1 MSDWEPYLGAFVWAK
16 LPSYPW
22 WPGVIAPDA
31 KGNHRKGNRFNVNFF
46 NDSQHAWVTR
56 ENLVAFAENMDK
68 CVKPTHRFYDAVR
81 KAIAEAIEEGALST
95 AAMQTVTAATTD
107 AAATDAALTEAAST
121 LRGARVAPAST
132 ASAAAADHATS
143 DKRAGFLDSDPSEA
157 TATRRRLKQR
167 RKIPAEDSDGTETAA
182 SSSEYAVSEPEHD
195 LSEGDDG
202 SAKCRDA
209 YPARI
214 DEASSESTAERRALD
229 RSHDPNKRRAHKR
242 KSSTGTEWTP
252 LSDGISS
259 GTASGPA
266 GASPGSLGTGN
277 AQQVRMA
284 ERSRGAGSSSH
295 GTGASRTEHSRQLAA
310 LRQQNAQ
317 MKARLALLERKL
329 EKYPPAPPEPTPLT
343 LDAIRA
349 SATGLTSRRS
359 IGAEDLT
366 RVVHGLE
373 ERSAMLS
380 ELHQAWSDR
389 CSKYREC
396 AAQLEDLRLAAARAA
411 EAFELEE
418 RRIALQLAELL
429 RYQVTLEVLRT
440 SRAGKPIKT
449 LGRSLHGKSA
459 VIGRLAEEIVS
470 KWKAIVTEA
479 QRESQEPSL
488 LPTGES
494 ERLQTR
500 DPSSS
505 GSELL
510 AAPNDATNARS
521 GLNGAGRVQPDDL
534 GPSLHT
540 TADARMD
547 VHGSV
552 AGVADA
558 AGREG
563 AFAAVQQVATETG
576 SFDAGPVSTLESA
589 WNTANATEVDGDQQQ
604 QQHSDRMQTEPM
616 VSALPLPP
624 GKRGDIVRA
633 LTDVFIAAATEEA
646 TPTEHVNAATIN
658 LCRSLCIELER
669 ALNAKFSF
677 DFARPDYSAKY
688 RELKANLRRNA
699 DLRWRLLR
707 QELSPAE
714 LVDMSAE
721 ALKTEQAREREAEI
735 AERMLFHKQRGIP
748 QAASTDQ
755 FRCGKCGQRS
765 CTYFQMQTRSADEP
779 MTTFVTCTHC
789 GNRWKC

>member
-1 MSDWEPYLGAFVWAK
+1 
-16 LPSYPW
+16 
-22 WPGVIAPDA
+22 
-31 KGNHRKGNRFNVNFF
+31 
-46 NDSQHAWVTR
+46 
-56 ENLVAFAENMDK
+56 
-68 CVKPTHRFYDAVR
+68 
-81 KAIAEAIEEGALST
+81 
-95 AAMQTVTAATTD
+95 
-107 AAATDAALTEAAST
+107 
-121 LRGARVAPAST
+121 
-132 ASAAAADHATS
+132 
-143 DKRAGFLDSDPSEA
+143 
-157 TATRRRLKQR
+157 
-167 RKIPAEDSDGTETAA
+167 
-182 SSSEYAVSEPEHD
+182 
-195 LSEGDDG
+195 
-202 SAKCRDA
+202 
-209 YPARI
+209 
-214 DEASSESTAERRALD
+214 
-229 RSHDPNKRRAHKR
+229 
-242 KSSTGTEWTP
+242 
-252 LSDGISS
+252 
-259 GTASGPA
+259 
-266 GASPGSLGTGN
+266 
-277 AQQVRMA
+277 
-284 ERSRGAGSSSH
+284 
-295 GTGASRTEHSRQLAA
+295 
-310 LRQQNAQ
+310 
-317 MKARLALLERKL
+317 
-329 EKYPPAPPEPTPLT
+329 
-343 LDAIRA
+343 
-349 SATGLTSRRS
+349 
-359 IGAEDLT
+359 
-366 RVVHGLE
+366 
-373 ERSAMLS
+373 
-380 ELHQAWSDR
+380 
-389 CSKYREC
+389 
-396 AAQLEDLRLAAARAA
+396 
-411 EAFELEE
+411 
-418 RRIALQLAELL
+418 
-429 RYQVTLEVLRT
+429 
-440 SRAGKPIKT
+440 
-449 LGRSLHGKSA
+449 
-459 VIGRLAEEIVS
+459 
-470 KWKAIVTEA
+470 
-479 QRESQEPSL
+479 
-488 LPTGES
+488 
-494 ERLQTR
+494 
-500 DPSSS
+500 
-505 GSELL
+505 
-510 AAPNDATNARS
+510 
-521 GLNGAGRVQPDDL
+521 
-534 GPSLHT
+534 
-540 TADARMD
+540 MD